1 VVSRDLLAALAVLID
16 HLFFEKLSGHV
27 HKRGIFVEK
36 DPSGAN
42 KKFFIAD
49 QIPVNRELL
58 SPFCARKIDSS
69 ELAAK
74 KFFRFAPVS
83 DKIRFY
89 LGAIL
94 TSHPMQTICWQIDQ
108 FDGEGV

>member
-58 SPFCARKIDSS
+58 SPFFTRKIDSS
-69 ELAAK
+69 ELRAGGRTALQI
-74 KFFRFAPVS
+74 RPV
-83 DKIRFY
+83 
-89 LGAIL
+89 LPG
-94 TSHPMQTICWQIDQ
+94 T
-108 FDGEGV
+108 

>member
-36 DPSGAN
+36 DSSGAN

-69 ELAAK
+69 ELCG
-74 KFFRFAPVS
+74 S
-83 DKIRFY
+83 
-89 LGAIL
+89 LMEE
-94 TSHPMQTICWQIDQ
+94 THN
-108 FDGEGV
+108 DGYSVQRGPC